1 MDLIIRDKIIEA
13 PIRDILF
20 TLRKE
25 LNNGLLK
32 DIGIENNNN
41 VSITCIAH
49 KGGRETH
56 PSCSVFCKR
65 DDKKVEYGTVHCFTC
80 GYTSGLPQFVADCFN
95 QTIEYGEEWLIDRFG
110 SLLSS
115 GDEYLPPI
123 EIDNLPK
130 KEFLS
135 PEILNQYMYYHP
147 YMWQRGLSKEVVDR
161 FAIGFDKEREAITFP
176 VWDESGNLVMI
187 TSRSVNSKY
196 FHIEKNKD
204 KPVYLLNYIIKHNID
219 TVYVCESQVNTLTL
233 WSWGYPAIGL
243 IGTGSTNQYEILNKC
258 GIRNYILCLDG
269 DEAGDKGIK
278 RFIKNIRKD
287 VFVSVKC
294 IPRGKDVNDLTK
306 EQFDCLEEKY
316 I

>member
-56 PSCSVFCKR
+56 PSCSAFCKR
-65 DDKKVEYGTVHCFTC
+65 DDKTGEYGTVHCFTC

-161 FAIGFDKEREAITFP
+161 FAVGFDREREAITFP

-219 TVYVCESQVNTLTL
+219 TVYVCESQLDALRGWVL
-233 WSWGYPAIGL
+233 GL
-243 IGTGSTNQYEILNKC
+243 PCIALFGTGSKHQYDILNKS
-258 GIRNYILCLDG
+258 GIRVYNLVFDG
-269 DEAGDKGIK
+269 DEAGRKGAK
-278 RFIKNIRKD
+278 RFIQNIRDD
-287 VFVSVKC
+287 V
-294 IPRGKDVNDLTK
+294 IVNEIRLPEGEDLNSI
-306 EQFDCLEEKY
+306 DEKKLFE
-316 I
+316 ILKQN

>member
-32 DIGIENNNN
+32 DIGVENNNN

-115 GDEYLPPI
+115 GDEYI
-123 EIDNLPK
+123 TDSSSDDIK
-130 KEFLS
+130 
-135 PEILNQYMYYHP
+135 
-147 YMWQRGLSKEVVDR
+147 GVD
-161 FAIGFDKEREAITFP
+161 IVSLI
-176 VWDESGNLVMI
+176 
-187 TSRSVNSKY
+187 
-196 FHIEKNKD
+196 NK
-204 KPVYLLNYIIKHNID
+204 IH
-219 TVYVCESQVNTLTL
+219 S
-233 WSWGYPAIGL
+233 
-243 IGTGSTNQYEILNKC
+243 
-258 GIRNYILCLDG
+258 
-269 DEAGDKGIK
+269 
-278 RFIKNIRKD
+278 
-287 VFVSVKC
+287 
-294 IPRGKDVNDLTK
+294 
-306 EQFDCLEEKY
+306 
-316 I
+316 